1 MNKRNDDMAYVFRP
15 IGILKTPYKS
25 KSGVPIQGV
34 FDRESGGEAE
44 IFEEY
49 APGLQ
54 DIEGFSHLIVIYVFH
69 LSQGYDLV
77 CKPYMEEKRH
87 GVFAIRTPRRPNP
100 IGFSVVR
107 LLKKA
112 DRILYLSEVDML
124 NGTPILD
131 IKPFVPRFDHR
142 PDARVGWMQ
151 GTFRDEKYRKVSDDR
166 F

>member
-1 MNKRNDDMAYVFRP
+1 MSKRGKVMEFMFRP
-15 IGILKTPYKS
+15 IGILKTPYPS

-34 FDRESGGEAE
+34 FDPESRGEAE

-49 APGLQ
+49 APGLK
-54 DIEGFSHLIVIYVFH
+54 DIEVFSHLIVIYVFH
-69 LSQGYDLV
+69 RSQGCDLV
-77 CKPYMEEKRH
+77 CKPYMEDKLH

-100 IGFSVVR
+100 IGFTVVR

-112 DRILYLSEVDML
+112 DRILYLSGVDML
-124 NGTPILD
+124 DGTPILD

-142 PDARVGWMQ
+142 TDARVGWME
-151 GTFRDEKYRKVSDDR
+151 GTFRDAKFRKVSDDR